1 MTLQAWLEI
10 LDFCSPSNVTECRR
24 MVTCLKEK
32 GAEPALKWVLCP
44 HRGLNV
50 IVVSLYLFNPTLPE
64 KQVTHFRFHIF
75 PSYENPNAGLNGIR
89 THKTFQSS

>member
-1 MTLQAWLEI
+1 MQVWLEI
-10 LDFCSPSNVTECRR
+10 LDFCSPCNVTECRR

-50 IVVSLYLFNPTLPE
+50 IVISLYLFNPTLPE
-64 KQVTHFRFHIF
+64 KQITHIF
-75 PSYENPNAGLNGIR
+75 AFIFNPVIKILMLG
-89 THKTFQSS
+89 